1 MGAPAPVV
9 LIDGRSG
16 SGKTEL
22 ATLIAA
28 AWPDAQLVRLDDMYP
43 GWDGLD
49 AASAALTH
57 TLLPHRRWQRWDWE
71 TDRPAE
77 WHRLEAGRPILIEGC
92 GALSVASRA
101 QAQAAIWVE
110 LDTVTRKQ
118 RALARDGSLYAPHW
132 ERWAQQEDMFIAR
145 EYPQA
150 LADLIVDGTNVAAAA
165 PAWHALLRSVG
176 VFGALGSAGLLAT
189 PRGEVVDAHAQPS
202 E

>member
-1 MGAPAPVV
+1 
-9 LIDGRSG
+9 
-16 SGKTEL
+16 
-22 ATLIAA
+22 
-28 AWPDAQLVRLDDMYP
+28 
-43 GWDGLD
+43 
-49 AASAALTH
+49 
-57 TLLPHRRWQRWDWE
+57 
-71 TDRPAE
+71 
-77 WHRLEAGRPILIEGC
+77 
-92 GALSVASRA
+92 
-101 QAQAAIWVE
+101 VE